1 MPGERGDDVTHD
13 AAPRID
19 PRFDPR
25 FQRGYDGVPTPADLS
40 APPVAKGAASDSPAV
55 DDTAPLPHRPTAD
68 LDGSAVKTTGAA
80 TSTEA
85 QTTTGAPAAVA
96 GAPEPPETLEPTRFG
111 ATARLWI
118 TLGVSVTFIVVGA
131 GVLWSLMSDRD
142 FFMGRVGSSS
152 EQAVMQFTMNLM
164 PGFVQAGVV
173 GVVVVLVEW
182 SVRGRRA
189 GSDGT
194 DHR

>member
-1 MPGERGDDVTHD
+1 MTHD

-40 APPVAKGAASDSPAV
+40 APPAAKGAASDSPAV

-96 GAPEPPETLEPTRFG
+96 GAPEPPETHEPIRFG
-111 ATARLWI
+111 AAARLWI
-118 TLGVSVTFIVVGA
+118 ALAASVGFVAVGA
-131 GVLWSLMSDRD
+131 GVLWAIVSDPG
-142 FFMGRVGSSS
+142 FFMGRVGSVE
-152 EQAVMQFTMNLM
+152 EQAVMRFVMDLA
-164 PGFVQAGVV
+164 PGFVQAGMV
-173 GVVVVLVEW
+173 GVIVVLVVW
-182 SVRGRRA
+182 AVRARRA
-189 GSDGT
+189 DSSET
-194 DHR
+194 DPR